1 MVIQVSQNDN
11 HSLIVI
17 SFEVISECLS
27 EAFTENVC
35 TIIVMSSSLLSRA
48 ALCVA
53 TAEAFIAPAAFVSRR
68 PPTATASW
76 LFNGL
81 DGFATSQVLADDDLI
96 NAVGSAG
103 VFQSVGGIVDTVT
116 TVLTGIIGVVFF
128 LVGLTYVMAAVIIPQ
143 AAQQLERQTKELD
156 PELWAS
162 YEAQLEPGQ
171 TMDQRPDLMQE
182 LGEKM
187 QALMEAKFKEQQ
199 QQQQQQQVQVE
210 ATQGKEGVRP
220 QVVDAEIVSKD
231 TSKVGGDD
239 DPWAG

>member
-1 MVIQVSQNDN
+1 M
-11 HSLIVI
+11 
-17 SFEVISECLS
+17 
-27 EAFTENVC
+27 
-35 TIIVMSSSLLSRA
+35 IIVMNSSLLLLA
-48 ALCVA
+48 ALSIG
-53 TAEAFIAPAAFVSRR
+53 TAVAFIAPVAFVSKR
-68 PPTATASW
+68 PTTTPTPSW

-81 DGFATSQVLADDDLI
+81 DDFATSHFLSDNDLVTT
-96 NAVGSAG
+96 VGSTD
-103 VFQSVGGIVDTVT
+103 VFQNSGGIMDTVT

-128 LVGLTYVMAAVIIPQ
+128 LVGLTYVMAAIIIPQ

-156 PELWAS
+156 PALWAS

-187 QALMEAKFKEQQ
+187 QALMEAKFKEQH
-199 QQQQQQQVQVE
+199 QQQQVQVPT
-210 ATQGKEGVRP
+210 TQEKESVRP
-220 QVVDAEIVSKD
+220 HVVDAEIVSKD